1 MRKRGW
7 IRLLENEGNCH
18 IFFST
23 HCVTPG
29 CYMPLPLCLALAL
42 YSSSPPFFFFSCPKA
57 YYIFSCALSLSP
69 LPFTPFSLTP
79 LLCPPV
85 FFSLRL
91 KCMHYFQPWLC
102 GVDRESRT
110 MAAFESHDRALEGG
124 GGLQV
129 FFFLSTVNSNRLMQL
144 AYYWHIPPQQWT
156 ETK

>member
-42 YSSSPPFFFFSCPKA
+42 YSSSPPFFF
-57 YYIFSCALSLSP
+57 LSKSILHLQLCTLHFPLAIHTILPHSSP
-69 LPFTPFSLTP
+69 LPSF
-79 LLCPPV
+79 

-110 MAAFESHDRALEGG
+110 MAAFESHDRALRGG
-124 GGLQV
+124 GVIGCKS
-129 FFFLSTVNSNRLMQL
+129 FFFLLSIQTG
-144 AYYWHIPPQQWT
+144 
-156 ETK
+156 

>member
-124 GGLQV
+124 ALAASL
-129 FFFLSTVNSNRLMQL
+129 FFSFYCQFKQANAASLLLAHPATTVD
-144 AYYWHIPPQQWT
+144 
-156 ETK
+156 